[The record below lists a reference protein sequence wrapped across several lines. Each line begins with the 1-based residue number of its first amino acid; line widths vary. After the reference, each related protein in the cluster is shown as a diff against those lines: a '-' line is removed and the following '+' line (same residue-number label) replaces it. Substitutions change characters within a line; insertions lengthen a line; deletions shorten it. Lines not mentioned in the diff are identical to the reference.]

1 MSASRNHLAGI
12 LVLVL
17 FVLSA
22 CNLPRKGAPA
32 QSEVEA
38 IFTAAAQT
46 RQAQLTEIS
55 GSPATSSVKPTAPGT
70 PVPGATPP
78 LPVTPIPGS
87 GTPSSLP
94 CDRVKLIADVTYPDG
109 TEVAPGT
116 TFVKTWRLQNAGSC
130 AWTSAYTVVFSGGD
144 ALGAPASLSLTTGTV
159 APGENIDV
167 SITMKAPDSVGKYRG
182 NWKLRNASGQDFGIG
197 PNNTPFWVRIDVVVG
212 SGLVYDF
219 VVQAASAVWGSG
231 VGNTPSTPLAFGGAD
246 DDPNGAASY
255 KQDVRL
261 ESGAQSGKL
270 LFTVPK
276 HVENGM
282 VAGVF
287 LAYTVQSGDHL
298 KVRVGFMANADG
310 SCGAGKVKFEIGY
323 KDGAAI
329 QSLGNWNKTCTSS
342 LLPVDID
349 LSPLAGKTVQF
360 ILAVVADGP
369 FRDDRTVWNSPRIT
383 H

>member
-1 MSASRNHLAGI
+1 MSGSRNCLAGF

-17 FVLSA
+17 FALSA
-22 CNLPRKGAPA
+22 CNLPRKGAPT
-32 QSEVEA
+32 QSEFEA

-46 RQAQLTEIS
+46 RQAQLTEIN
-55 GSPATSSVKPTAPGT
+55 GSPATTGVKPTEPAT
-70 PVPGATPP
+70 PVPGGTPS
-78 LPVTPIPGS
+78 LPVTPIPVS

-94 CDRVKLIADVTYPDG
+94 CDRVKLIEDVTYPDG

-130 AWTSAYTVVFSGGD
+130 TWSSAYTAVFSSGD
-144 ALGAPASLSLTTGTV
+144 ALGAPSSLSLTTGKV
-159 APGENIDV
+159 APGENVDV

-182 NWKLRNASGQDFGIG
+182 NWMLRNASGQDFGIG
-197 PNNTPFWVRIDVVVG
+197 PNNKPFWVQVNVVTG

-219 VVQAASAVWGSG
+219 VAQADSAVWGSG
-231 VGNTPSTPLAFGGAD
+231 VGNTPTTQLVFGGAD

-270 LFTVPK
+270 LFNIPK

-287 LAYTVQSGDHL
+287 PAYTVQSGDHL

-310 SCGAGKVKFEIGY
+310 SCGNGKVKFEIGY
-323 KDGAAI
+323 KDGEAI
-329 QSLGNWNKTCTSS
+329 QSLGNWSKTCTGS
-342 LLPVDID
+342 LLPVDVD

-360 ILAVVADGP
+360 ILAVMADGQ